1 MFVLRAKARLS
12 DASADISV
20 LGLAG
25 DAAFTWLAGQGITL
39 DDDWAATDCAGGRVL
54 RLPPA
59 PGTARWMWLGAP
71 AQAEAVLAALPTLDG
86 AAWDGLEI
94 AAGVV
99 PVQAATS
106 GLFVPQMLNYELVGG
121 VDFKKGC
128 YPGQEIV
135 ARSHYLGKL
144 KRRGVVLRAAVLTE
158 PARAGQEIWWSGDT
172 SQPAGQVAQAAGVA
186 DGGWLLLAELK
197 LLALGDA
204 PEGGDSRLHLG
215 AIDGPVL
222 TRMDLPYVLPQEENR
237 AA

>member
-1 MFVLRAKARLS
+1 
-12 DASADISV
+12 
-20 LGLAG
+20 
-25 DAAFTWLAGQGITL
+25 
-39 DDDWAATDCAGGRVL
+39 
-54 RLPPA
+54 
-59 PGTARWMWLGAP
+59 
-71 AQAEAVLAALPTLDG
+71 
-86 AAWDGLEI
+86 
-94 AAGVV
+94 
-99 PVQAATS
+99 VQAATS

-144 KRRGVVLRAAVLTE
+144 KRRGVVLRAAALTE

-204 PEGGDSRLHLG
+204 PEGCDSRLHLG